1 MNIMGRGNK
10 LTYNEITEHI
20 KSLLTNT
27 NFELV
32 NLHYTTINDKES
44 KACLKCTV
52 CGSITTFRIKSL
64 YSTRRLILTCS
75 ECVFNSKA
83 EHCKN
88 EAKKYDKRSVFET
101 KSNSEY
107 LFLQRNGLLDEACSH
122 MERGGNKYKRL
133 IYSYYFNIDDKNYIY
148 VGLTY
153 NMEAR
158 DKAHHKKGSTVY
170 RFCKEHNIDIPSYV
184 IETDYMEKEEASQ
197 MEGEILRKYISKD
210 FIPINRMKT
219 GGLGGNT
226 KPYEYTID
234 ELKSISS
241 KYKNRSEWK
250 EAKDIAYYFTERKGL
265 LDEVIPKFNKRRLG
279 AKLYY
284 TYNKCK
290 EIVNSYPN
298 GTTLKEFY
306 TDNHQC
312 YTVIRKNGWNELID
326 KFIKLK

>member
-1 MNIMGRGNK
+1 MGKGKK
-10 LTYNEITEHI
+10 LTYSEITERI
-20 KSLLTNT
+20 KSLLTST

-32 NLHYTTINDKES
+32 RLHYTTINDKES
-44 KACLKCTV
+44 KAYLKCTV
-52 CGSITTFRIKSL
+52 CGSLTEFRIKSL
-64 YSTRRLILTCS
+64 CSSRKPILTCS
-75 ECVFNSKA
+75 QCVFNSKV

-88 EAKKYDKRSVFET
+88 KAKKYDKRSVFEI
-101 KSNSEY
+101 KSNAEY
-107 LFLQRNGLLDEACSH
+107 IFLQRNWLLDEACSH

-133 IYSYYFNIDDKNYIY
+133 IYSYSFNIDDKNYIY

-170 RFCKEHNIDIPSYV
+170 KFCKEHNINIVPYT
-184 IETDYMEKEEASQ
+184 IETDYMEKDEASQ
-197 MEGEILRKYISKD
+197 MEGEILQKYISKGY
-210 FIPINRMKT
+210 IPINRMKT

-226 KPYEYTID
+226 KPHEYTID
-234 ELKSISS
+234 GLKSIASN
-241 KYKNRSEWK
+241 YKNRSEWK
-250 EAKDIAYYFTERKGL
+250 KAKDTSYYFAERRGL
-265 LDEVIPKFNKRRLG
+265 LDEVIPKYNKRRLG

-284 TYNKCK
+284 TYDKCK

-298 GTTLKEFY
+298 GATLKEFY

>member
-1 MNIMGRGNK
+1 MGKGKK
-10 LTYNEITEHI
+10 LTYSEITERI

-32 NLHYTTINDKES
+32 RLHYTTINDKES
-44 KACLKCTV
+44 KAYLKCTV
-52 CGSITTFRIKSL
+52 CGSLTEFRIKTLCS
-64 YSTRRLILTCS
+64 SRKPILTCS
-75 ECVFNSKA
+75 QCVFNSKV

-88 EAKKYDKRSVFET
+88 KAKKYDKRSVFET

-107 LFLQRNGLLDEACSH
+107 LFLQRNGLLDEACFQ

-133 IYSYYFNIDDKNYIY
+133 IYSYPFSIDDKNYIY

-153 NMEAR
+153 NMKAR

-170 RFCKEHNIDIPSYV
+170 KFCKEHNIDISSYV
-184 IETDYMEKEEASQ
+184 IETDYMGKEEASQ
-197 MEGEILRKYISKD
+197 MEGEVLQKYISNG

-219 GGLGGNT
+219 GGLGGNANP
-226 KPYEYTID
+226 KEYTID
-234 ELKSISS
+234 ELKLIAS

-250 EAKDIAYYFTERKGL
+250 RAKDTSYYFAERRGL
-265 LDEVIPKFNKRRLG
+265 LDEVIPKSNKRRLG

-284 TYNKCK
+284 TYDKCE

-298 GTTLKEFY
+298 GATLKEFY

-312 YTVIRKNGWNELID
+312 YTVIRKNGWNELMD
-326 KFIKLK
+326 NFIKLK